1 MLELGEKSKEE
12 HEKVT
17 KKAIETKPGLMIL
30 VGEEMRHGYEMA
42 VKAGFT
48 DVKYIC
54 SHDEK
59 AMNEAAE
66 MILAHAHENDVVLL
80 KASHGI
86 ALERIVP
93 IIVGGTGSMSDKLIV
108 PEFLPDRF
116 ESGTLNLPGII
127 GLRTAILHI
136 NDVGIKGI
144 YQKKME
150 YCLVKLKIEQTM
162 KKKMK

>member
-1 MLELGEKSKEE
+1 MMNVLDFCCSLKNINKKVYVLGDMLELGEKSKEE

-66 MILAHAHENDVVLL
+66 MILAHSHENDVVLL

-93 IIVGGTGSMSDKLIV
+93 IIVK
-108 PEFLPDRF
+108 E
-116 ESGTLNLPGII
+116 E
-127 GLRTAILHI
+127 
-136 NDVGIKGI
+136 K
-144 YQKKME
+144 
-150 YCLVKLKIEQTM
+150 
-162 KKKMK
+162 